1 MAGGGGQIQV
11 VQVRGELDLATAD
24 SLAARGYAAIG
35 RQARAL
41 LLDLAEVSFCDARGL
56 SALVR
61 IANHADRT
69 GCRYGLIAPQPPVVK
84 VLRITGLDQ
93 RLPVFTSVNEAAI
106 ALGYDTQTALE
117 EPDDQWPT
125 TSQLD
130 GHARHSARNAPAETA
145 QKGAAMTAGY
155 QPGHGW
161 TAVLWR
167 QPARIVDGKPK
178 AATPRG
184 LRSSAATAEMI
195 PAWTTAM
202 SHPGSS

>member
-35 RQARAL
+35 RQARVL
-41 LLDLAEVSFCDARGL
+41 LLDLAGVSFCDARGL

-69 GCRYGLIAPQPPVVK
+69 GCRYGLIAPQPLVVK

-93 RLPVFTSVNEAAI
+93 RLSVFTSVNEAAI

-130 GHARHSARNAPAETA
+130 T
-145 QKGAAMTAGY
+145 
-155 QPGHGW
+155 
-161 TAVLWR
+161 
-167 QPARIVDGKPK
+167 
-178 AATPRG
+178 ATPG
-184 LRSSAATAEMI
+184 TA
-195 PAWTTAM
+195 PGTPQRRQRKGG
-202 SHPGSS
+202 SHDGW